1 MIRVLEIGQAIA
13 GPYAAQI
20 LRDLGAEVIKIE
32 RPGQGDIFRDT
43 EGMGP
48 AMFIA
53 VNRGKKSVTLD
64 LKTEEGRELL
74 RELVKVSDVVI
85 ESLDYEASKNLG
97 LDYKEFLKM
106 NPNLIYC
113 KITAFGEGPYEK
125 LPAFDPVL
133 QAVSG
138 IMSVTGF
145 PPDKFARAGVSMI
158 DMTTGLYAAIAIL
171 SALLNNER
179 GKFIEISMFDVALSY
194 MSYWIAYYDLY
205 KENPEPLGTTH
216 RFGAPYNLFKVKDG
230 YIYISI
236 MGDSQW
242 RKFCQALGFQ
252 DLLEREEFKTSKD
265 RVKNKETLEKIVQDR
280 LKDMELREVFG
291 KLLESGVAAAP
302 LNNVENLL
310 KDPHLASR
318 EILHQVKYGD
328 KILRIALNPIK
339 INGKRIGTREDPP
352 FLGDSTVEVLKNILK
367 LDDKEIEE
375 LKRKKVI

>member
-20 LRDLGAEVIKIE
+20 LLDLGAEVIKVE

-43 EGMGP
+43 GGMGP
-48 AMFIA
+48 TMFIA
-53 VNRGKKSVTLD
+53 VNRGKKSVAID
-64 LKTEEGRELL
+64 LKTDEGKEIL
-74 RELVKVSDVVI
+74 RRLIKVSDVVI

-97 LDYKEFLKM
+97 LDYNEFVKI
-106 NPNLIYC
+106 NPKLIYC

-133 QAVSG
+133 QAISG
-138 IMSVTGF
+138 IITTTGF
-145 PPDKFARAGVSMI
+145 PPDKYARIGVSII

-171 SALLNNER
+171 SALLNNEK
-179 GKFIEISMFDVALSY
+179 GKFIEVSMFDVALSY

-205 KENPEPLGTTH
+205 NKNPEPLGTTH
-216 RFGAPYNLFKVKDG
+216 RFGSPYNLFKVKDG
-230 YIYISI
+230 YIYMSI

-242 RKFCQALGFQ
+242 RKFCQALGFE
-252 DLLEREEFKTSKD
+252 DLLEKEEFKTTKD
-265 RVKNKETLEKIVQDR
+265 RVMNKEALEKIVQDR
-280 LKDMELREVFG
+280 LKDMNLDEVFK

-302 LNNVENLL
+302 LNKVETLL

-318 EILHQVKYGD
+318 EILHQVKYQG
-328 KILRIALNPIK
+328 KVLRIALNPIR
-339 INGKRIGTREDPP
+339 INGKRIGTKEDPP
-352 FLGDSTVEVLKNILK
+352 LLGDSTAEVLKNLLK
-367 LDDKEIEE
+367 LNDKDIEE